1 MKWLLIALAIAV
13 GLLFGTLGHGSGPAP
28 IAQLAGAPRLGAHIL
43 MAIALFGALGLATYC
58 SVRYAISGDPPTVHY
73 IDQATGDEIE
83 PPAAVAAREVRHG
96 R

>member
-58 SVRYAISGDPPTVHY
+58 SVRYAISGDPPTVVF
-73 IDQATGDEIE
+73 IDQATGE
-83 PPAAVAAREVRHG
+83 PIDQAPATAREVRHG
-96 R
+96 